1 LQKSNAFKFAMPRTS
16 LSDIAE
22 ATGYAKSTVSMAL
35 RDHPS
40 VKPATREMIRAA
52 GKTGVRHWFLQ
63 F

>member
-1 LQKSNAFKFAMPRTS
+1 MPRTS